1 MLLRRDRAGKLC
13 ELSAVFLALIWKV
26 RGNPG
31 SEKNKMTF
39 NACKAL
45 HPGGKVFF
53 FFQGSGLVLMGLQM
67 CPGLTNRSSGICLV
81 LRNKQASKEP
91 RSPLGGNKDFIK
103 QNKIKTGPPL

>member
-67 CPGLTNRSSGICLV
+67 CPGQVESAWFLEISRL
-81 LRNKQASKEP
+81 LRN
-91 RSPLGGNKDFIK
+91 LGAPWGEIK
-103 QNKIKTGPPL
+103 IS

>member
-31 SEKNKMTF
+31 CEKNKMTF
-39 NACKAL
+39 DACKAL

-53 FFQGSGLVLMGLQM
+53 
-67 CPGLTNRSSGICLV
+67 SGIWFGAYGASDV
-81 LRNKQASKEP
+81 LRRHQQVKWNL
-91 RSPLGGNKDFIK
+91 LGS
-103 QNKIKTGPPL
+103 

>member
-53 FFQGSGLVLMGLQM
+53 FFSRDLVW
-67 CPGLTNRSSGICLV
+67 CLWGFRCAQASPTGQV
-81 LRNKQASKEP
+81 ESAWFLEISRLLRN
-91 RSPLGGNKDFIK
+91 LGAPWGEIK
-103 QNKIKTGPPL
+103 IS

>member
-53 FFQGSGLVLMGLQM
+53 F
-67 CPGLTNRSSGICLV
+67 SGIWFGAYG
-81 LRNKQASKEP
+81 ASDVP
-91 RSPLGGNKDFIK
+91 RPHQQVKWNLLGS
-103 QNKIKTGPPL
+103 